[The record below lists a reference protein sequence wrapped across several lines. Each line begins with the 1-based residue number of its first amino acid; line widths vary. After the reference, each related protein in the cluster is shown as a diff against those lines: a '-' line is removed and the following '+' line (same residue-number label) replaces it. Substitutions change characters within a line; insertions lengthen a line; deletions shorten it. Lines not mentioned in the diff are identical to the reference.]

1 VIGARLLDGAAV
13 MAAAGL
19 GLTLVFWTGRREH
32 SLWRPEHLFLL
43 LLGLVA
49 LRACLAPWPLPV
61 VRPRRVV
68 LVGVVAYAVVF
79 SFVTVTRHLT
89 FATHALDLGYYV
101 QLV

>member
-1 VIGARLLDGAAV
+1 MIAARLLDGAAV

-49 LRACLAPWPLPV
+49 LRVWLAPRPLPAWQ
-61 VRPRRVV
+61 P
-68 LVGVVAYAVVF
+68 A
-79 SFVTVTRHLT
+79 
-89 FATHALDLGYYV
+89 HARAPPHSA
-101 QLV
+101 